1 MNYEVVIGLET
12 HIEQNTKTKM
22 FCSCKNEFGA
32 QPNTNVCEVCTAMPG
47 ALPKVNQQAVYNTI
61 KAGLATNC
69 TINKD
74 FAFDRKNYFYPDNP
88 KAYQISQLYVPICTN
103 GRVDLTTPSGKNFS
117 IRIHQIHLE
126 EDAGKLIHNDFT
138 GETMVDFNRCGVPL
152 MEIVTEPDFRSTE
165 EVMTYLEYIRSTFK
179 AIGVTDCKMERG
191 QLRCDVNISLRP
203 QGQKTYGERTEM
215 KNINS
220 LKAIERAIT
229 YEVQRQTNLLN
240 EGKHIAQETLRW
252 DDLKGKNFTMRS
264 KEDAEDYRYFPEP
277 DLYPFH
283 VSAQEVEKL
292 KRELPL
298 LPNQRIQKYK
308 NDYGFSDYDAQQ
320 LAKETY
326 IYTFFDKCVECGISA
341 KESSNWIQGEIA
353 KIINEEMAEQPAIKV
368 SPLQLKSIL
377 QMLGSGAIAQA
388 TARDVLRKVWGNNI
402 DPQQL
407 VKDLGLAA
415 VSDDSAIRKIL
426 EQIIQNNPQAVA
438 DYKGG
443 NKKAVAFFVGQTMKA
458 TQGKANAQVVNKLI
472 AEMLN

>member
-103 GRVDLTTPSGKNFS
+103 GRVDLITPSGKNFS

>member
-103 GRVDLTTPSGKNFS
+103 GRVDLITPSGKNFS

-277 DLYPFH
+277 DLYSFH

-292 KRELPL
+292 KSELPL